1 MSKQG
6 AETRRT
12 KHQKRYTYH
21 FPLPCQSIGPKR
33 SSSPVN
39 GGMKAMPCENPMGAN
54 LMTTRIGKIKK
65 NARTEENREWT
76 SLADSLLP
84 LLEPD
89 SSARGVDET
98 SLTRLRSLRQRMLE
112 EERTVSKE
120 LCGRDGSG
128 AGEPVA
134 GYVGLVVP
142 LTSGCA
148 SHGVESVIRKTRT
161 APHPHRCGRVPEDL

>member
-1 MSKQG
+1 VDIPG
-6 AETRRT
+6 GLAAPPARAGFICE
-12 KHQKRYTYH
+12 
-21 FPLPCQSIGPKR
+21 R
-33 SSSPVN
+33 S
-39 GGMKAMPCENPMGAN
+39 
-54 LMTTRIGKIKK
+54 
-65 NARTEENREWT
+65 
-76 SLADSLLP
+76 
-84 LLEPD
+84 
-89 SSARGVDET
+89 DET